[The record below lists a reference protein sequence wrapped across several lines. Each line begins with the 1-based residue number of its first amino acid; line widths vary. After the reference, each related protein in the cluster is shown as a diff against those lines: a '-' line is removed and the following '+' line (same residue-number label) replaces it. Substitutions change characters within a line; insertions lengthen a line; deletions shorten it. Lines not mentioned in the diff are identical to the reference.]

1 MSRRQRT
8 SCRFRSAA
16 ASSYALDVVG
26 EGELRLRPSPLEFAY
41 TGIREISNSAS
52 MRLFVEYI
60 ATPFRLTLDSTAQ
73 NGTWSYD
80 GGRPALVTEDGK
92 LGRVASALSLQEG
105 REETGLMA
113 MEPELKLGVS
123 LDSASKLITVL
134 RKLGFPVRARI
145 HQTHDDLLIE
155 VKVSTERDVKP
166 RPGSSSPPNFKKRI
180 DLGIGKYSGE
190 IKLEIRCGSSTG
202 KSGLKL
208 EVKGELQQETPIPK
222 VYVGGFIEVKLK
234 FERDHRK
241 QESESEIALAAG
253 CVGSV
258 GGALIPHLLDAEVT
272 ARRGYIFQVQP
283 DAPEPANRVNLG
295 LIMGLEVRAVVKAPV
310 LGDVLRIEFE
320 WEGRALIQRL
330 ELNGVLESQVWIR
343 AIVKAAVTVGLLFLD
358 GEFELETEYQEDIP
372 MIAVAG
378 LAAAIGVGLIP
389 PP

>member
-1 MSRRQRT
+1 V
-8 SCRFRSAA
+8 C
-16 ASSYALDVVG
+16 
-26 EGELRLRPSPLEFAY
+26 
-41 TGIREISNSAS
+41 
-52 MRLFVEYI
+52 
-60 ATPFRLTLDSTAQ
+60 
-73 NGTWSYD
+73 
-80 GGRPALVTEDGK
+80 GRPAVVAEDGK
-92 LGRVASALSLQEG
+92 LGRVAQALTLQEG
-105 REETGLMA
+105 RDETGLMS

-134 RKLGFPVRARI
+134 RKLGFPVRVRV

-155 VKVSTERDVKP
+155 VKVSTERDVKAP
-166 RPGSSSPPNFKKRI
+166 HDSPPNFKKRI

-190 IKLEIRCGSSTG
+190 IKLVIRCGSRAG
-202 KSGLKL
+202 KSGLEL

-258 GGALIPHLLDAEVT
+258 GGALIPELLEAEVT

-310 LGDVLRIEFE
+310 LGDVVRIEFE

-330 ELNGVLESQVWIR
+330 ELNGILESEVSIR
-343 AIVKAAVTVGLLFLD
+343 AIVKAAVSVALLFLD
-358 GEFELETEYQEDIP
+358 GEFELETEYQEQIP
-372 MIAVAG
+372 MVAVAG
-378 LAAAIGVGLIP
+378 LAAAMGLGIIP